1 MLRFLSDPH
10 EGKYETKLRVRQR
23 SVMNI
28 HLVDG
33 TYELF
38 RHFYAVPRRQDAD
51 GNEIGAVR
59 GVVSSVLALLRDGAT
74 HVAVATDHV
83 VESFRNDL
91 WHGYKHGEG
100 IDPELL
106 GQFLPVEEALRAMGI
121 LVWGMVEFEADDA
134 MATAAAKLTADPEVE
149 RIYLCTPDKD
159 LAQCVVGDRVVQFDR
174 RAGEVRDA
182 AAIEQRFGVPPC
194 AIPDYLALVGDSAD
208 GFPGVR
214 GWGAKSTAT
223 VLSHYGFLEHIPHD
237 AQQWTVTVRGAPRL
251 ADALRDSWKDAIL
264 FRDLATLRT
273 DAVAIGGAEV
283 LRWRGPTAAF
293 AEVAQ
298 RLGAPELAQRAVRLA
313 RDRGLQSGG

>member
-1 MLRFLSDPH
+1 
-10 EGKYETKLRVRQR
+10 V
-23 SVMNI
+23 NI
-28 HLVDG
+28 HVVDG

-38 RHFYAVPRRQDAD
+38 RHFYAVPRRQDTD

-74 HVAVATDHV
+74 HIAVATDHV

-106 GQFLPVEEALRAMGI
+106 AQFQPVEVVLRAMGI

-134 MATAAAKLTADPEVE
+134 MAAAAAKLTADPDIE

-159 LAQCVVGDRVVQFDR
+159 LAQCVVGNRVVQFDR
-174 RAGEVRDA
+174 RAGEIRDA
-182 AAIEQRFGVPPC
+182 AAIEERFGVPPS

-208 GFPGVR
+208 GFPGMR

-223 VLSHYGFLEHIPHD
+223 VLAHYGFLEQIPHD
-237 AQQWTVTVRGAPRL
+237 VEQWTVAVRGAARL
-251 ADALRDSWKDAIL
+251 ADALRDGWEDAIL

-273 DAVAIGGAEV
+273 DAVAIEGTEA

-293 AEVAQ
+293 TEVAQ
-298 RLGAPELAQRAVRLA
+298 RLGAPELAQRAYRLA
-313 RDRGLQSGG
+313 TERGLQSGG

>member
-1 MLRFLSDPH
+1 
-10 EGKYETKLRVRQR
+10 
-23 SVMNI
+23 MNI

-51 GNEIGAVR
+51 GNEAGAVR

-83 VESFRNDL
+83 VSSFRNDL

-100 IDPELL
+100 IDPDLL
-106 GQFLPVEEALRAMGI
+106 AQFHPVEEALRALGI
-121 LVWGMVEFEADDA
+121 VVWGMVEFEADDA
-134 MATAAAKLTADPEVE
+134 MAAAAAKLTADPDVE
-149 RIYLCTPDKD
+149 RVYLCTPDKD

-174 RAGEVRDA
+174 RANEIRDA
-182 AAIEQRFGVPPC
+182 AAIEARFGVPPC

-223 VLSHYGFLEHIPHD
+223 VLGHYGFLEQIPHD
-237 AQQWTVTVRGAPRL
+237 AQQWEVAVRGAARL
-251 ADALRDSWKDAIL
+251 ADALRDGWEEAVL
-264 FRDLATLRT
+264 FRELATLRT
-273 DAVAIGGAEV
+273 DALAIAGAEA

-293 AEVAQ
+293 TETAQ
-298 RLGAPELAQRAVRLA
+298 RLGAPRLAQRAFQLA
-313 RDRGLQSGG
+313 ADRQL

>member
-1 MLRFLSDPH
+1 
-10 EGKYETKLRVRQR
+10 V
-23 SVMNI
+23 NI

-38 RHFYAVPRRQDAD
+38 RHFYAVPRRQDVD

-100 IDPELL
+100 LEPELAT
-106 GQFLPVEEALRAMGI
+106 QFHPVEEALRAMGI

-134 MATAAAKLTADPEVE
+134 MAAAAAKLTADPDVE
-149 RIYLCTPDKD
+149 CIYLCTPDKD
-159 LAQCVVGDRVVQFDR
+159 LAQCVVDDRVVQFDR
-174 RAGEVRDA
+174 RAGEIRNA
-182 AAIEQRFGVPPC
+182 AAIEKRFGVPPC

-223 VLSHYGFLEHIPHD
+223 VLGHYGFLERIPHD
-237 AQQWTVTVRGAPRL
+237 AQQWTVTVRGAARL
-251 ADALRDSWKDAIL
+251 ADALRDSWEDAVL
-264 FRDLATLRT
+264 FRELATLRT
-273 DAVAIGGAEV
+273 DAVSIDGAEA
-283 LRWRGPTAAF
+283 LLWRGPTESFADVAA
-293 AEVAQ
+293 
-298 RLGAPELAQRAVRLA
+298 RIGAPELAQRARRIA
-313 RDRGLQSGG
+313 TERGLQPGG

>member
-1 MLRFLSDPH
+1 
-10 EGKYETKLRVRQR
+10 V
-23 SVMNI
+23 NI

-38 RHFYAVPRRQDAD
+38 RHFYAVPRRQDAE

-100 IDPELL
+100 LEPELAS
-106 GQFLPVEEALRAMGI
+106 QFHPVEEALRAMGV

-134 MATAAAKLTADPEVE
+134 MAAAAAKLTADPDVE

-159 LAQCVVGDRVVQFDR
+159 LAQCVIGDRVVQFDR
-174 RAGEVRDA
+174 RAGEIRDA
-182 AAIEQRFGVPPC
+182 DAIEKRFGVPPC

-214 GWGAKSTAT
+214 GWGAKSAAT
-223 VLSHYGFLEHIPHD
+223 VLGHYGFLEQIPHGAAD
-237 AQQWTVTVRGAPRL
+237 WTVKVRGAARL
-251 ADALRDSWKDAIL
+251 AETLRNSWEDAVL
-264 FRDLATLRT
+264 FRELAVLRT
-273 DAVAIGGAEV
+273 DAVAIDGAEA
-283 LRWRGPTAAF
+283 LRWRGPTEEFTA
-293 AEVAQ
+293 VAL
-298 RLGAPELAQRAVRLA
+298 RLGAPELAQRAHRLA
-313 RDRGLQSGG
+313 TERGLQSGG

>member
-1 MLRFLSDPH
+1 
-10 EGKYETKLRVRQR
+10 
-23 SVMNI
+23 MNI

-38 RHFYAVPRRQDAD
+38 RHFYAVPRRQDDD

-59 GVVSSVLALLRDGAT
+59 GVVSSVLGLLREGAT

-91 WHGYKHGEG
+91 WHGYKHGDG

-106 GQFLPVEEALRAMGI
+106 TQFQPVEEALRALGI

-159 LAQCVVGDRVVQFDR
+159 LAQCVVSDRIVQFDR

-182 AAIEQRFGVPPC
+182 AAIEKRFGVPPC

-208 GFPGVR
+208 GFPGMR

-223 VLSHYGFLEHIPHD
+223 VLGHYGFLEQIPHD
-237 AQQWTVTVRGAPRL
+237 ANRWTVSVRGAARL
-251 ADALRDSWKDAIL
+251 ADALRVGWGDAIL
-264 FRDLATLRT
+264 FRELATLRT
-273 DAVAIGGAEV
+273 DAVAIDGAEA
-283 LRWRGPTAAF
+283 LRWRGPTGAF
-293 AEVAQ
+293 ADIAR
-298 RLGAPELAQRAVRLA
+298 RLGAEELAQRAQRLA
-313 RDRGLQSGG
+313 RDRGLQSAD

>member
-1 MLRFLSDPH
+1 
-10 EGKYETKLRVRQR
+10 
-23 SVMNI
+23 MNI

-38 RHFYAVPRRQDAD
+38 RHYYAVPRRQDGD

-74 HVAVATDHV
+74 HIAVATDHV

-100 IDPELL
+100 LEPELAT
-106 GQFLPVEEALRAMGI
+106 QFHPLEEALRAMGI

-134 MATAAAKLTADPEVE
+134 MAAAAAKLTADPDVE

-182 AAIEQRFGVPPC
+182 DAIEKRFGVPPG

-223 VLSHYGFLEHIPHD
+223 VLGHYGFLEQIPHD
-237 AQQWTVTVRGAPRL
+237 ATEWTVEVRGAARL
-251 ADALRDSWKDAIL
+251 AAALHDSWEDAVL
-264 FRDLATLRT
+264 FRELATLRT
-273 DAVAIGGAEV
+273 DAVSIDGAAA
-283 LRWRGPTAAF
+283 LCWRGPTEAF

-298 RLGAPELAQRAVRLA
+298 RLGAPELAQRARRLA
-313 RDRGLQSGG
+313 TERGVQSGG

>member
-1 MLRFLSDPH
+1 
-10 EGKYETKLRVRQR
+10 V
-23 SVMNI
+23 NI

-38 RHFYAVPRRQDAD
+38 RHFYAVPRRQDAE
-51 GNEIGAVR
+51 GNEIGAMR
-59 GVVSSVLALLRDGAT
+59 GVVSSVLGLLRDGAT

-100 IDPELL
+100 LEPELAS
-106 GQFLPVEEALRAMGI
+106 QFHPVEEALRAMGV

-134 MATAAAKLTADPEVE
+134 MAAAAAKLTADPDVE

-174 RAGEVRDA
+174 RAGEIRDA
-182 AAIEQRFGVPPC
+182 DAIEKRFGVPPC

-223 VLSHYGFLEHIPHD
+223 VLGHYGFLEQIPHD
-237 AQQWTVTVRGAPRL
+237 AADWTVKVRGAARL
-251 ADALRDSWKDAIL
+251 AEALRDSWGDAVL
-264 FRDLATLRT
+264 FRELAVLRT
-273 DAVAIGGAEV
+273 DAVAIDGAEA
-283 LRWRGPTAAF
+283 LRWRGPTETF
-293 AEVAQ
+293 ADVAR
-298 RLGAPELAQRAVRLA
+298 RLGAPELARRAHQLA
-313 RDRGLQSGG
+313 TERGLQSGG